1 MEYEKKKNISKIIS
15 LIYLFFSLLILSYII
30 FRTEY
35 YNLSYWYYKKY
46 LIIIFFLI
54 VFSLVSFYFSLK
66 FKVNLSLT
74 VISVILP
81 IYLMEGLLTFNKW
94 NNRIGD
100 KRSYTQVYK
109 DLKKDNKFILP
120 TIPPSAFVNFK
131 LKDYFPVSLIP
142 NYEVINCNENG
153 EYIVNKND
161 RYGFNTNDKT
171 WEEEEIDYILLGDSF
186 TYGYCEKAENNI
198 SGNLKKIHNSK
209 TNIINLGMP
218 GNGPLISYV
227 ALKEYYPKNKN
238 IKNILW
244 FFYPNDMSDLNKEIH
259 NEVLGKYLSDPFF
272 KQNLKND
279 NNLQKQ
285 IYLDYVYKRYEVSKL
300 SFLRLNNLKNFFS
313 NIKNQKE
320 NFANE
325 KNLTTLKKII
335 HMSSEIDIKAKFY
348 FIYLPSYEVFFGK
361 NYDPENKRKILKIV
375 NELKIPIIDMEE
387 SFRKLENQKDLFSLH
402 KNINHYSK
410 KGYNLVANEIIN
422 QLNN

>member
-161 RYGFNTNDKT
+161 RYGFNTNDNVRT
-171 WEEEEIDYILLGDSF
+171 G
-186 TYGYCEKAENNI
+186 KARYHKASNNI
-198 SGNLKKIHNSK
+198 S
-209 TNIINLGMP
+209 
-218 GNGPLISYV
+218 
-227 ALKEYYPKNKN
+227 
-238 IKNILW
+238 
-244 FFYPNDMSDLNKEIH
+244 
-259 NEVLGKYLSDPFF
+259 
-272 KQNLKND
+272 
-279 NNLQKQ
+279 
-285 IYLDYVYKRYEVSKL
+285 KRPARIASIVIAPSQL
-300 SFLRLNNLKNFFS
+300 SFS
-313 NIKNQKE
+313 GGH
-320 NFANE
+320 ANSWMG
-325 KNLTTLKKII
+325 LLLITQFTSSSLDTVMII
-335 HMSSEIDIKAKFY
+335 S
-348 FIYLPSYEVFFGK
+348 VW
-361 NYDPENKRKILKIV
+361 
-375 NELKIPIIDMEE
+375 
-387 SFRKLENQKDLFSLH
+387 
-402 KNINHYSK
+402 
-410 KGYNLVANEIIN
+410 KG
-422 QLNN
+422 